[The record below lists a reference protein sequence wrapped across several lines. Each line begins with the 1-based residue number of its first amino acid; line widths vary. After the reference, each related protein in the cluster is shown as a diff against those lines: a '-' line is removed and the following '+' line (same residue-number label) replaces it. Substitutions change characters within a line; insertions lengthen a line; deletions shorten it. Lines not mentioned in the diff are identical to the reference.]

1 MQTVRAAEKDRSEEL
16 SALKK
21 KQQAT
26 WSAGDYSIVGV
37 TLQIV
42 GESLCEAVDLHS
54 GERVIDIA
62 AGNGNATLAAA
73 RRFADVTSTDYVPE
87 LLERAHERALAE
99 RLEIAF
105 KVADAEALDFQ
116 DGAFDVALSTFG
128 IMFTA
133 DHARAARE
141 MQRVVR
147 KGGRMGMAN
156 WIPESFIGQLF
167 KTIGRHV
174 PPPAGAR
181 SPALWGTQS
190 WLDEHFGE
198 QADDI
203 STTSK
208 TFVFR
213 YRSPEHWLEVFRTWY
228 GPTLKAFAALDGDK
242 AGALEDDILEL
253 IAQFNC
259 AGDGTMIVPSE
270 YLEVVIQK
278 A

>member
-1 MQTVRAAEKDRSEEL
+1 MQTVLTPQRDSGDEL

-26 WSAGDYSIVGV
+26 WSAGDYSVVGV

-54 GERVIDIA
+54 GEHVLDIA

-73 RRFADVTSTDYVPE
+73 RRFTEVTSTDYVPE
-87 LLERAHERALAE
+87 LLERAKARATAE
-99 RLEIAF
+99 GLTVNF
-105 KVADAEALDFQ
+105 QVADAEALDFP
-116 DGAFDVALSTFG
+116 DGTFDVALSTFG

-133 DHARAARE
+133 DHDRAAQE

-156 WIPESFIGQLF
+156 WTPESFIGQLF

-181 SPALWGTQS
+181 SPALWGTRA
-190 WLDEHFGE
+190 WLDEHFGT
-198 QADDI
+198 QANDI
-203 STTSK
+203 KTTSK

-228 GPTLKAFAALDGDK
+228 GPTLKAFAALDAEK
-242 AGALEDDILEL
+242 AKALETDILKL
-253 IAQFNC
+253 IEQFNR
-259 AGDGTMIVPSE
+259 AGDGTMVVPSE
-270 YLEVVIQK
+270 YLEIVITK